1 MSSPV
6 TLHVNGEAR
15 TLTADAADTLLDVL
29 RERLDVLSPK
39 RACDRGECGACT
51 VLLDGQPVNACLVPA
66 LRAADR
72 EVTTVEGLGRG
83 ENLHPLQRAFHELG
97 AAQCGFCTPGMILSA
112 KALLDAN
119 PTPTE
124 AEIRQAIA
132 GNICRCTGYVKIVEA
147 IAAAGAK
154 LAQGEEA
161 PCAAS
166 GRAAAAAALAKSARE
181 ARPAA
186 VGRRLP
192 KLDGLG
198 HVTGTTRYTGDLAL
212 PGMLHACPLYSSH
225 DHARILSID
234 TSAALRM
241 PGVATVITAKDVP
254 ENRQGLTVKDQPVL
268 ADDKVRHRGDVLAF
282 VAARD
287 ARTAAEAAALIKVE
301 YEPYAAVIDPL
312 AALAPGA
319 PAIHEGGNLV
329 PFNAARAIRI
339 RRGDLEAALKAADI
353 VLEEA
358 YRTPPIEH
366 AAMEPHAMLAA
377 ATPAGALTIWTPNQV
392 LFTRAAEIAAILR
405 LPLSKLRV
413 IAPPIGGGFG
423 GKNDV
428 THEPH
433 VALLALRTGRP
444 VKYTWTRAE
453 EFIASSVRH
462 PFVMRHTIGV
472 RRDGTIL
479 AKRVDTIG
487 DAGPYTNQSPAVLT
501 VHCIFSC
508 GPYRVPNVWIDGRLA
523 YTNNQISGAYRGYG
537 VVQAG
542 FAAELQMDAAA
553 RALDMDP
560 LRFRRMNALQEGDTT
575 PTGQPLVGV
584 GIGECLDRV
593 AEYAAPG
600 RKV

>member
-1 MSSPV
+1 MSSPL

-15 TLTADAADTLLDVL
+15 TTTAELADSLLEVL

-39 RACDRGECGACT
+39 RACDGGECGACT
-51 VLLDGQPVNACLVPA
+51 VLLDGRAVNSCLVPA
-66 LRAADR
+66 LRAEGR
-72 EVTTVEGLGRG
+72 EITTVEGLGRG

-112 KALLDAN
+112 KVLLDAK
-119 PTPTE
+119 PTPSK

-132 GNICRCTGYVKIVEA
+132 GNICRCTGYLKIVDA
-147 IAAAGAK
+147 IAAASAK
-154 LAQGEEA
+154 LGGVHRTGSQRAT
-161 PCAAS
+161 PAS
-166 GRAAAAAALAKSARE
+166 TQDKGASKAT
-181 ARPAA
+181 PAA

-192 KLDGLG
+192 KFDGLG
-198 HVTGTTRYTGDLAL
+198 HVAGTTRYTGDLVL
-212 PGMLHACPLYSSH
+212 PGMLHACPLYSAH
-225 DHARILSID
+225 DHARIARID
-234 TSAALRM
+234 TSDALRV
-241 PGVATVITAKDVP
+241 PGVAAIVTAKDVP
-254 ENRQGLTVKDQPVL
+254 DNRQGLTVKDQPVL

-282 VAARD
+282 VAAKD
-287 ARTAAEAAALIKVE
+287 ARAAAEAAARIKVE

-312 AALAPGA
+312 AALMPGA
-319 PAIHEGGNLV
+319 PAVHEGGNLV
-329 PFNAARAIRI
+329 PFNAARSVRI
-339 RRGDLEAALKAADI
+339 RHGDVEAALKRADV
-353 VLEEA
+353 VLEET

-366 AAMEPHAMLAA
+366 AAMEPHAVLAT

-392 LFTRAAEIAAILR
+392 LFTRSAEIAAILR

-444 VKYTWTRAE
+444 VKYTWSRAE
-453 EFIASSVRH
+453 EFTASSVRH

-479 AKRVDTIG
+479 AKRVDTVG
-487 DAGPYTNQSPAVLT
+487 DAGPYANQSPAVLT

-537 VVQAG
+537 VVQAS
-542 FAAELQMDAAA
+542 FAAESQMDAAA
-553 RALDMDP
+553 HALGMDP
-560 LRFRRMNALQEGDTT
+560 LQLRRINALREGDRT
-575 PTGQPLVGV
+575 PTGQSLVGV
-584 GIGECLDRV
+584 GISECLDRV
-593 AEYAAPG
+593 AEYAMPARPE
-600 RKV
+600 